1 MASNLYDTSASI
13 SLNVNEWIELLF
25 LSSAK
30 FYDSHTWARKNDLE
44 KTKPEMTKEQT
55 PFFRNRRDK

>member
-30 FYDSHTWARKNDLE
+30 FYDSHT
-44 KTKPEMTKEQT
+44 
-55 PFFRNRRDK
+55 